1 MATDEM
7 IKTLTYL
14 MKIVNPDKYSIND
27 CQGKENEVLYN
38 LT

>member
-1 MATDEM
+1 
-7 IKTLTYL
+7 

-38 LT
+38 LTWFLLNDYFIVK